1 MKYLPALVN
10 REIILTGPVRPRT
23 TRDRAHVAAMLRA
36 RRATREVA
44 RAAAERDA

>member
-1 MKYLPALVN
+1 MKYLPSLVN

-36 RRATREVA
+36 RRATREA
-44 RAAAERDA
+44 ARTAAGRAA